1 MRGSHIT
8 HRAPQPGRDLLC
20 GRPEDLLIPAAMRPI
35 QFHDIWFRSRTLPPE
50 RRLALAVLEETLTD
64 LVRFRFAPG
73 RRAQRLF
80 WQAHDWVTSDD
91 REWPFSFVN
100 LCEAFGLAV
109 ALNVER
115 HRGHAAL
122 ELARDLQ
129 CDVLLEHFLERDD
142 LRILVLD
149 QQLRPRLG
157 VARRAVPRRCSM
169 WRTAM

>member
-1 MRGSHIT
+1 MRTSHIT

-50 RRLALAVLEETLTD
+50 RRLALTVLEEALTD
-64 LVRFRFAPG
+64 LVRCRFAPG

-91 REWPFSFVN
+91 RGWPFSFVN

-109 ALNVER
+109 EPIRQWAVAPVWPPRGALAV
-115 HRGHAAL
+115 HRGDEA
-122 ELARDLQ
+122 
-129 CDVLLEHFLERDD
+129 
-142 LRILVLD
+142 
-149 QQLRPRLG
+149 RLG
-157 VARRAVPRRCSM
+157 KVA
-169 WRTAM
+169 